1 MSSTETA
8 EKLLTKLS
16 GFLISCAMP
25 AVSWPSEA
33 SFSVWT
39 RRSCAV
45 RKSSSEAS
53 TFWNKRAFSIAT
65 ADCAAKVLIKSTVFC
80 GKAPGVRRR
89 TTSMPTT
96 SSPRSSGA
104 TNRARKPARRM
115 ISLMSRGAS
124 SLKSATWIGSRLRE
138 GLSDVRFVKAD
149 ALLRQRVNQLLIHA
163 VGGAQMK
170 FALQLIEDI
179 DRAGLGAGELHR
191 LGDDGGEHGFEIECR
206 VHRLRHFAERAQF
219 TRPSGQ
225 VHRCAGAI
233 RPTVERSRSRSTAW
247 SAKVSTSAICL
258 SVKGR
263 TS

>member
-16 GFLISCAMP
+16 GFLISWAIP

-45 RKSSSEAS
+45 RKSSSDANSRVRIS
-53 TFWNKRAFSIAT
+53 TFSNKRAFSIAST
-65 ADCAAKVLIKSTVFC
+65 DCAAKVLIKSTVFC

-115 ISLMSRGAS
+115 ISLTAEGAS
-124 SLKSATWIGSRLRE
+124 SLQVGDLDRLALRE
-138 GLSDVRFVKAD
+138 GLSDVRLVKAD
-149 ALLRQRVNQLLIHA
+149 ALTSQRVNQLLIHA

-170 FALQLIEDI
+170 FALQIVEDV
-179 DRAGLGAGELHR
+179 DRSGLGAGELHR
-191 LGDDGGEHGFEIECR
+191 LGDDGGEHGLEIERR
-206 VHRLRHFAERAQF
+206 VHRLRYFAERAQLPD
-219 TRPSGQ
+219 R
-225 VHRCAGAI
+225 AAKLIGALAQC
-233 RPTVERSRSRSTAW
+233 RSKAERSRSRWLPGRRKSRPMR
-247 SAKVSTSAICL
+247 SAYP
-258 SVKGR
+258 
-263 TS
+263 